1 MLVQGT
7 TTIAIAG
14 SEPSLPR
21 LMFSSYA
28 ERYVLK
34 SCKAGRFLGVNALT
48 NAIEPSD
55 STDKAWVFHTHDGAV
70 THALW
75 IGEVH
80 GETPDVVR
88 LS

>member
-1 MLVQGT
+1 
-7 TTIAIAG
+7 
-14 SEPSLPR
+14 
-21 LMFSSYA
+21 MFSSYA

-34 SCKAGRFLGVNALT
+34 SSKAGRFLGVNALT
-48 NAIEPSD
+48 KEIEPNES
-55 STDKAWVFHTHDGAV
+55 SDKAWVFHTHDGAV

>member
-1 MLVQGT
+1 
-7 TTIAIAG
+7 
-14 SEPSLPR
+14 
-21 LMFSSYA
+21 MFSSYA

-34 SCKAGRFLGVNALT
+34 SSKAGRFLGVNALT
-48 NAIEPSD
+48 NEIEPSD
-55 STDKAWVFHTHDGAV
+55 SSDKAWVFHTHDGAV
-70 THALW
+70 TPAHW